1 MISRGKTVNELI
13 ENKKSIARFGDGEF
27 KIIFGKNV
35 GFQIY
40 NKTLKDKL
48 LKVLKSNKNNLLIG
62 IPQLYNMKN
71 KHWVDFI
78 EKYKF
83 ELAKI
88 INKYKVYY
96 HSGITRIFHQ
106 LSNRTIIRN
115 YVNNFKR
122 IWNNRNILIIEGEK
136 TRLGIGNDL
145 FNNSKRIQR
154 IICPAENAFNAYEK
168 ILKFI
173 KSLSL
178 DKNTLILI
186 SLGPTA
192 TVLAYDIC
200 DFGNQV
206 IDFGHFDIEYELYL
220 RNATKVIK
228 IPNKYVNEAKGG
240 NLNITPVTEKKY
252 FDQII
257 YKID

>member
-1 MISRGKTVNELI
+1 M
-13 ENKKSIARFGDGEF
+13 
-27 KIIFGKNV
+27 
-35 GFQIY
+35 
-40 NKTLKDKL
+40 KDKL
-48 LKVLKSNKNNLLIG
+48 LNVLKLNKPNLLVG
-62 IPQLYNMKN
+62 IPQFYQMKN
-71 KHWVDFI
+71 EYWLNFI

-88 INKYKVYY
+88 INKNKIYY

-106 LSNRTIIRN
+106 MSNRTIIRN
-115 YVNNFKR
+115 YVNNFKT

-154 IICPAENAFNAYEK
+154 IICPAENAFNSYDK
-168 ILKFI
+168 ILKYI
-173 KSLSL
+173 KNLKI

-192 TVLAYDIC
+192 TVLTYDIC
-200 DFGNQV
+200 DLGNQV
-206 IDFGHFDIEYELYL
+206 IDFGHFDVEYELYL

-228 IPNKYVNEAKGG
+228 LPNKYVNEAKGG
-240 NLNITPVTEKKY
+240 SLNITPVTDQKY
-252 FDQII
+252 FEQII
-257 YKID
+257 YRIY

>member
-83 ELAKI
+83 ELVKI
-88 INKYKVYY
+88 INKNKVYY

-115 YVNNFKR
+115 YVDNFKR
-122 IWNNRNILIIEGEK
+122 IWNNLN
-136 TRLGIGNDL
+136 
-145 FNNSKRIQR
+145 
-154 IICPAENAFNAYEK
+154 
-168 ILKFI
+168 
-173 KSLSL
+173 
-178 DKNTLILI
+178 
-186 SLGPTA
+186 
-192 TVLAYDIC
+192 
-200 DFGNQV
+200 
-206 IDFGHFDIEYELYL
+206 LY
-220 RNATKVIK
+220 
-228 IPNKYVNEAKGG
+228 
-240 NLNITPVTEKKY
+240 
-252 FDQII
+252 
-257 YKID
+257 